1 MKRLALSIGVALLL
15 ATLSSPVDAAAVFR
29 RSAGESYRDA
39 ETGLVFPPRV
49 GEYMKTRVCLNQ
61 DPVFGTKIRYE
72 NEAGDCADVYLY
84 ALDSLGSPVGDA
96 AFERHFQ
103 ETRDSI
109 LNLPKQTRL
118 VKDVAAKS
126 MPDAEAMPH
135 AALFRIRGRDEEFDS
150 LLFMALFH
158 GRVVKVRL
166 SASDDGDLPESAF
179 EFLNEIAAKVR

>member
-1 MKRLALSIGVALLL
+1 MKRLALLIVVAMLL
-15 ATLSSPVDAAAVFR
+15 ASLSIPVGAAAVFR

-39 ETGLVFPPRV
+39 ETGLVFPSRV
-49 GEYMKTRVCLNQ
+49 GEYLKTRVSLNQ

-84 ALDSLGSPVGDA
+84 ALDSIGTPVEET

-118 VKDVAAKS
+118 VKNVAVKP
-126 MPDAEAMPH
+126 MTNAEAMPH

-150 LLFMALFH
+150 LLFMALFR
-158 GRVVKVRL
+158 GRVVKVRI
-166 SASDDGDLPESAF
+166 SAADNGDLPESAF
-179 EFLNEIAAKVR
+179 EFVNEIAAKVR